1 MMSDAIAFLSGVGKD
16 HAGRTVDQIAGWTHG
31 DLEGTHDYIQW
42 VFPTMARGQF
52 NPHAPELTEADIV
65 EGAGDDRVVR
75 NLRRMAVVMARFY
88 GLERTCSADGT
99 PQYELIEERHPWW
112 MRAGNH
118 NFLRITRILSSLRL
132 FGLTEEAEALLDVL
146 EVRAPKYLGPADS
159 RVALEFWR
167 DACRPGGASA
177 D

>member
-1 MMSDAIAFLSGVGKD
+1 MRSTAIAFLSGVGKD
-16 HAGRTVDQIAGWTHG
+16 HAKRTVDQIAGWTHG
-31 DLEGTHDYIQW
+31 ELEGTHDYIQW

-75 NLRRMAVVMARFY
+75 NLRRMAVVMAKFY
-88 GLERTCSADGT
+88 GLERTCFADG
-99 PQYELIEERHPWW
+99 PQYDLIENRHPWW

-132 FGLTEEAEALLDVL
+132 FGLTEEAEALLGVL
-146 EVRAPKYLGPADS
+146 EVLARKFPGPVS
-159 RVALEFWR
+159 PETLEFWR

>member
-1 MMSDAIAFLSGVGKD
+1 MCVAIAFLSGVGTD
-16 HAGRTVDQIAGWTHG
+16 HAGRTVDQIASWSHAK
-31 DLEGTHDYIQW
+31 LEGTHDYIQW
-42 VFPTMARGQF
+42 VFPTMARGRF
-52 NPHAPELTEADIV
+52 NPDAPELTEAEVV
-65 EGAGDDRVVR
+65 EGAGDERVVR
-75 NLRRMAVVMARFY
+75 NLRRMAVVMAKFY
-88 GLERTCSADGT
+88 GLQRTCSADG
-99 PQYELIEERHPWW
+99 PYYDPIEDRHPWW

-146 EVRAPKYLGPADS
+146 EVLAPKYLGPADS
-159 RVALEFWR
+159 RVVLEFWR